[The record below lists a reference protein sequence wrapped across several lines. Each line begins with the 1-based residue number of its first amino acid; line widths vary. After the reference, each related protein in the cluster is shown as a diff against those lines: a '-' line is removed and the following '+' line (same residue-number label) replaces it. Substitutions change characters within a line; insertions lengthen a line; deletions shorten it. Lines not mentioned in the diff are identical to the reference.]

1 MKNMSQSFEFLA
13 GALMVLGLASCQEV
27 YMEDDV

>member
-1 MKNMSQSFEFLA
+1 MKNMSKTFEFLA
-13 GALMVLGLASCQEV
+13 GALMVLGLASCQED